1 MLQTQTQLNL
11 SLNQSDKLNPS
22 LTWSIFRPVN
32 SNSGVQLFSISEC
45 ISWHICLAGFKVAS
59 CLGTPSSTFNF
70 KHSAWVVSSSFLFS
84 DPTSTYIPLCLC
96 PLLPLLRSCW
106 VEWWWYWSLSK
117 SESDVWSLKSSKLWD
132 LVPRLLVLV
141 LYALRKEWEWEV
153 REAGVQERLSIDI
166 ALHWSQ
172 VNGTLSDSD
181 SWQGFNT
188 QLTANQQLIS
198 DLHHAGICSWG
209 SHHSGILL
217 CSLCLNSAD
226 KMRAYMLSLGVCTGT
241 HSTKSCPVYPS
252 SSSMTVV
259 VISVTAFPAMPSI
272 LLFFAV
278 NCSCSLVSFTASSTS
293 STSSR
298 RTS

>member
-1 MLQTQTQLNL
+1 MLMPLAATPEILL
-11 SLNQSDKLNPS
+11 SRVMMVLVFKQI
-22 LTWSIFRPVN
+22 WI
-32 SNSGVQLFSISEC
+32 
-45 ISWHICLAGFKVAS
+45 WCL
-59 CLGTPSSTFNF
+59 
-70 KHSAWVVSSSFLFS
+70 
-84 DPTSTYIPLCLC
+84 
-96 PLLPLLRSCW
+96 
-106 VEWWWYWSLSK
+106 K
-117 SESDVWSLKSSKLWD
+117 SEEQKIVRPST
-132 LVPRLLVLV
+132 RLLVLVV
-141 LYALRKEWEWEV
+141 LYALRKEREWEV

-181 SWQGFNT
+181 SWQGSNT

-209 SHHSGILL
+209 SHHSGVLL

-226 KMRAYMLSLGVCTGT
+226 KMRAYMMSLGVCTGT

-259 VISVTAFPAMPSI
+259 VISVTTFPAMMPSI

-293 STSSR
+293 SSSSR
-298 RTS
+298 RSS